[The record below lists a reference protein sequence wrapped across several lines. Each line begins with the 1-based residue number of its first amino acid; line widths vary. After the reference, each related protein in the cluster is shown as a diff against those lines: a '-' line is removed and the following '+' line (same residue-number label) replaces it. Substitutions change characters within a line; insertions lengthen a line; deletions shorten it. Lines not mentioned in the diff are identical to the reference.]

1 MKDKLPFARDRMVE
15 CYFWAIGSVPDPKWD
30 LKAIVELREYL
41 KVCYNHV
48 NEMVED
54 ALNTLGLDILPYIMD
69 QKQNG
74 IMEDTC
80 QQHWMNIFK
89 MHGSQLALQSTGSDK
104 GLICDSWKKL
114 NKLAAGSS
122 LPTGFAETALAM
134 TRCVQRMYQFSDWFG
149 IQSKANKDC
158 LNSCIW

>member
-1 MKDKLPFARDRMVE
+1 
-15 CYFWAIGSVPDPKWD
+15 
-30 LKAIVELREYL
+30 
-41 KVCYNHV
+41 
-48 NEMVED
+48 MVED
-54 ALNTLGLDILPYIMD
+54 ALNTLGLNILPYIKD
-69 QKQNG
+69 QLVWP
-74 IMEDTC
+74 TY
-80 QQHWMNIFK
+80 F
-89 MHGSQLALQSTGSDK
+89 LQCLRIPAHSINVNCNYSSSGPDGKRGDNKFNPMLHEGPVSEEEARDHIK

-114 NKLAAGSS
+114 NKLVAGSS